1 MHRQDST
8 GGALVSLGQRVFVCF
23 EHNCHIGTFWTSPDR
38 SAWTKYG
45 VQIGVSGYHHNIAYD
60 FLSLRPGLNA
70 SGEGRVLF
78 RDFRYE
84 TLWGGTQSLPLPRSG
99 LSAV

>member
-1 MHRQDST
+1 MAAFADSVLFFYNRRPCCGALCIARDST

-70 SGEGRVLF
+70 SGERA
-78 RDFRYE
+78 R
-84 TLWGGTQSLPLPRSG
+84 
-99 LSAV
+99 AVP